1 MCCRLFDLIEN
12 CAREHMSS
20 VTQKKLN
27 QEEMIVEAGLL
38 SAFNAVV
45 QQSSEKIYL
54 VRCGVINTKQNRLFL
69 CRQQF
74 ALPITIDG

>member
-1 MCCRLFDLIEN
+1 
-12 CAREHMSS
+12 MSS
-20 VTQKKLN
+20 VTHKKLN

-54 VRCGVINTKQNRLFL
+54 VCYGVMIQNKTDSFYVDNDLLSLLPFTRLDTASHKRILKQFL
-69 CRQQF
+69 
-74 ALPITIDG
+74 